1 MENEAQRESMEF
13 DVVIVGGGPSG
24 LSSACRL
31 MQLAEENGTEIS
43 VCLVEKGSEIGAHI
57 LSGAVF
63 EPTALNELFPD
74 WEERG
79 APLDNPVTEDL
90 MYVMVNE
97 VNRIKLPSFAL
108 PADAHNEGNYA
119 LSLGNLC
126 RWLGEQAESMGVNIF
141 PGFAAS
147 EILYNDDGAV
157 RGIATGDM
165 GIGLDGE
172 KKGSY
177 TPGYELLA
185 KYTIFAEGCRGHLG
199 KQIIRKFD
207 LDANS
212 GTQHYGIGFKEL
224 WSISPKK
231 HKKGKVLHS
240 IDWPNKTLNGGVD
253 TTEQGTKLMSHR
265 AKITRP
271 VELIE

>member
-97 VNRIKLPSFAL
+97 VNRIKLPSFAI
-108 PADAHNEGNYA
+108 PADAHNEGNFA

-147 EILYNDDGAV
+147 EILYNDEGAV

-177 TPGYELLA
+177 TAGYEL
-185 KYTIFAEGCRGHLG
+185 
-199 KQIIRKFD
+199 
-207 LDANS
+207 
-212 GTQHYGIGFKEL
+212 
-224 WSISPKK
+224 
-231 HKKGKVLHS
+231 
-240 IDWPNKTLNGGVD
+240 
-253 TTEQGTKLMSHR
+253 
-265 AKITRP
+265 
-271 VELIE
+271 